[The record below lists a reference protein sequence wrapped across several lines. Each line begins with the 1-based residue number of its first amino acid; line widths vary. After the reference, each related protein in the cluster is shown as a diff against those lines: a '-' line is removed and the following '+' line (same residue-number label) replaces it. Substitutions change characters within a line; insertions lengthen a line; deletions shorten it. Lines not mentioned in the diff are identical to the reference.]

1 MKRTLPFLLSLSAL
15 LVTACGEVSEPRP
28 LLIAH
33 RAGSGYW
40 PENSRTAVL
49 GSIQRRYPGI
59 EVDVTLTKDGVP
71 VLAHDPWLNETLCTT
86 VDGAPLPG
94 RVLIKDLM
102 LEQLREGYRCGGVA
116 NPDAP
121 EAQVVADTL
130 MTLDELLDALAEAPE
145 MLLHL
150 DLKCQPELTP
160 SAEEFAEQIMTR
172 WWAHGLP
179 NPMYVDS
186 GWPEVLEAFRA
197 RGPVTT
203 TLSWP
208 KFPAEDSA
216 TLIVLEHEL
225 ITRVGANDMVAAAL
239 KAGSDGVVIPYQMAD
254 QHLVEIAHREGL
266 KVQLFAPNTRELL
279 EYFCDWPV
287 DVLITDFPEEAP
299 CLR

>member
-1 MKRTLPFLLSLSAL
+1 MNRPLPFLLSLSAL
-15 LVTACGEVSEPRP
+15 LATACGGTSAPP
-28 LLIAH
+28 PTLIAH

-49 GSIQRRYPGI
+49 ESVRHRYPGL
-59 EVDVTLTKDGVP
+59 EVDVTLTRDGVP
-71 VLAHDPWLNETLCTT
+71 VLAHDPWLSETLCTT

-94 RVLIKDLM
+94 RVLIQDLT
-102 LEQLREGYRCGGVA
+102 LEQLREGYRCGGVE
-116 NPDAP
+116 NPESP

-130 MTLDELLDALAEAPE
+130 MTLDELLDALAEAPR

-150 DLKCQPELTP
+150 DLKCEPELTP
-160 SAEEFAEQIMTR
+160 SPEEFAERIMTR
-172 WWAHGLP
+172 WKARGLP

-186 GWPEVLEAFRA
+186 GWPEVLAAFRA

-208 KFPAEDSA
+208 KFPAGDSTTA
-216 TLIVLEHEL
+216 IVVEHEL
-225 ITRVGANDMVAAAL
+225 LTRVGADDMVAAAL
-239 KAGSDGVVIPYQMAD
+239 RVGSDGVVIPYPMAD
-254 QHLVEIAHREGL
+254 RHLVDRAHREGL
-266 KVQLFAPNTRELL
+266 KVQLFSPNTRELL
-279 EYFCDWPV
+279 EHFCDWPV

>member
-1 MKRTLPFLLSLSAL
+1 MNRPRLLLLSLSTL
-15 LVTACGEVSEPRP
+15 LVAACGDTSAPRP
-28 LLIAH
+28 TLIAH

-49 GSIQRRYPGI
+49 ESIQHRYPGI
-59 EVDVTLTKDGVP
+59 EVDVTLTRDGVP

-86 VDGAPLPG
+86 VTGAPLPG
-94 RVLIKDLM
+94 RVLIQDLM
-102 LEQLREGYRCGGVA
+102 LEELREGYRCGGVK

-130 MTLDELLDALAEAPE
+130 MTLDEMLDALAEAPE
-145 MLLHL
+145 MLVHL
-150 DLKCQPELTP
+150 DLKCEPELTP
-160 SAEEFAEQIMTR
+160 PPQAFAEQIMKR
-172 WWAHGLP
+172 WHARGLP

-186 GWPEVLEAFRA
+186 GLPEVLEAFRA
-197 RGPVTT
+197 HGPVTT

-208 KFPAEDSA
+208 WFPAGSSA
-216 TLIVLEHEL
+216 TSIVLGHEML
-225 ITRVGANDMVAAAL
+225 SRLGANDMVAAAL

-254 QHLVEIAHREGL
+254 RHLVEMAHREGL
-266 KVQLFAPNTRELL
+266 KVQMFSPNTRELL

-287 DVLITDFPEEAP
+287 DVLITDFPEEAS